1 MTTATEASVET
12 KASAPVAAS
21 APAAPA
27 APSGQPAGVVA
38 PTIAAA
44 APAAPAAPAEPAAKA
59 GLLAETP
66 AAPAVADAKPAA
78 VADAK
83 PVEITL
89 KAPEG
94 QTIDDATLRA
104 VESFAKD
111 AGLSQKQAEAIL
123 ARETKGRSEAE
134 TAWKAAQTAEVS
146 KVADTWRAEAEKHPE
161 IGGDKLPAAIEGA
174 KRALAA
180 YATPEERK
188 AIADSP
194 FANNPMFIAIMSR
207 AAKGLPAEDKV
218 HAGAASGGK
227 SHETDPVNVL
237 YPMYRSK
244 A

>member
-1 MTTATEASVET
+1 MTTATEAPVET
-12 KASAPVAAS
+12 QKANIAA
-21 APAAPA
+21 APAAVA
-27 APSGQPAGVVA
+27 APSGQPAGAVGAQAVVA
-38 PTIAAA
+38 SGTAA
-44 APAAPAAPAEPAAKA
+44 APAAPAAKT
-59 GLLAETP
+59 GLLADAP
-66 AAPAVADAKPAA
+66 AATDGKPAA

-104 VESFAKD
+104 VEAFAKD

-134 TAWKAAQTAEVS
+134 TAWKASQAAEVA

-218 HAGAASGGK
+218 HAGGAHGGK
-227 SHETDPVNVL
+227 PQATGPQVL
-237 YPMYRSK
+237 YPMYYK